1 MYLHVGGD
9 YLIRKDKIIGI
20 FDIENTSISKHTRD
34 FFKKSENDKNVINV
48 SYELPRSFILDDEE
62 RVYISPI
69 SPQTLLKRMS
79 QKTWYKTEK
88 KGFEK
93 SESFFFSE
101 RRKYGTH
108 MYVVW
113 IGSRNRFEFYLL
125 LYLCASPKSR

>member
-48 SYELPRSFILDDEE
+48 SYDLPRSFILDKNNK
-62 RVYISPI
+62 VYISPI

-88 KGFEK
+88 KGNL
-93 SESFFFSE
+93 
-101 RRKYGTH
+101 
-108 MYVVW
+108 V
-113 IGSRNRFEFYLL
+113 
-125 LYLCASPKSR
+125 

>member
-34 FFKKSENDKNVINV
+34 FFKKRENEKNVINV

-88 KGFEK
+88 KGNL
-93 SESFFFSE
+93 
-101 RRKYGTH
+101 
-108 MYVVW
+108 V
-113 IGSRNRFEFYLL
+113 
-125 LYLCASPKSR
+125 